1 MFKFLNNLSIQAK
14 LITRLSLILLIGA
27 VSGVLV
33 MTSVM
38 RVGSGLSVMEQVSM
52 VKGKFEDLQNH
63 TNDVHVSMV
72 DFVSFGN
79 LERRDDFETGAAKVP
94 AMVNDLSGVIEN
106 DKIKAE
112 LLNIESLFNTWINDI
127 TVKQLNYMRSPTTVD
142 MATDKADIINKNI
155 SSVTVRDTKSRWG
168 SCSHK
173 GELSFSWRLIF
184 APYDA
189 IDYVIAHEVAH
200 LIHMDHSK
208 NFWTLCRS
216 LSSNFVEGK
225 FWMQNHGNSLMRY
238 GINDQ

>member
-1 MFKFLNNLSIQAK
+1 MISDLVKVKRSKRARRVALRLDPTQRVINLVVPEKMPLHKAYKFAQDHESWVRETLSKLDPPFPFKDGAHLPIFGDTVRLSIHIDPNLKRTKIIQHDD
-14 LITRLSLILLIGA
+14 
-27 VSGVLV
+27 VLEV
-33 MTSVM
+33 QTYMDDPTNRIVTHLKKIA
-38 RVGSGLSVMEQVSM
+38 RAGL
-52 VKGKFEDLQNH
+52 
-63 TNDVHVSMV
+63 
-72 DFVSFGN
+72 
-79 LERRDDFETGAAKVP
+79 A
-94 AMVNDLSGVIEN
+94 
-106 DKIKAE
+106 
-112 LLNIESLFNTWINDI
+112 
-127 TVKQLNYMRSPTTVD
+127 D
-142 MATDKADIINKNI
+142 MATDKAEVINKNI

-173 GELSFSWRLIF
+173 GELSFSWRMMF

-189 IDYVIAHEVAH
+189 IDYVVAHEVAH